1 MEKKKIIKEYKK
13 DDLVVVWQPDICIHS
28 KNCIHGLPGVFNFN
42 RRPWID
48 PNEAPDQAIKN
59 QIDNCPSGALS
70 YYLQSEGKP
79 KPKTMVENA
88 NTIEILKDGP
98 IMVEG
103 PCVIKN
109 ADGNTEEKTK
119 KTFLCRCGA
128 SSNKPYCDGSH
139 KKAGFTG

>member
-1 MEKKKIIKEYKK
+1 MEKKNIVKEYKK
-13 DDLVVVWQPDICIHS
+13 DDLVVVWQPDLCIHS
-28 KNCIHGLPGVFNFN
+28 KNCIHGLPGVFDFD

-48 PNEAPDQAIKN
+48 PGQASEDSIKK

-79 KPKTMVENA
+79 KSQQMEENA
-88 NTIEILKDGP
+88 KKIEILKDGP

-103 PCVIKN
+103 PCTIAKP
-109 ADGNTEEKTK
+109 DGTTEEKTK

-139 KKAGFTG
+139 KKVGFTD